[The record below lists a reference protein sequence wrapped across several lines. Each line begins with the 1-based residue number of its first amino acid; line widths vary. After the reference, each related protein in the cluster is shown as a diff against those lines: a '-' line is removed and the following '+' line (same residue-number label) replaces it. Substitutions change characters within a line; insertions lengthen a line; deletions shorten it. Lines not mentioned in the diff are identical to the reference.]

1 MFTIVETPLY
11 IKMVDSLLTKE
22 EQGELHTMISQNP
35 DIGDVVPKSVG
46 VRKVRFARQGGGKS
60 GGVRVI
66 YYNRLENGKIFM
78 LLVYAKAKTENIP
91 AHILKDLV
99 KELDTWQ

>member
-35 DIGDVVPKSVG
+35 DIGDVVPKSGG

-91 AHILKDLV
+91 AHTLKDLV

>member
-1 MFTIVETPLY
+1 MEWSDAY
-11 IKMVDSLLTKE
+11 LLTKE

-35 DIGDVVPKSVG
+35 DIGDVVPKSGG

-78 LLVYAKAKTENIP
+78 LCKHPTIP
-91 AHILKDLV
+91 STTILKN
-99 KELDTWQ
+99 TR

>member
-35 DIGDVVPKSVG
+35 DIGDVVPKSGG
-46 VRKVRFARQGGGKS
+46 VRKVRFARQGGG
-60 GGVRVI
+60 RVI

-99 KELDTWQ
+99 KELDIWQ